1 VKRVTLQERDRLF
14 NENKNLRKLLFD
26 KDLVQMLL
34 DKDAAKI
41 KVKVLVSF
49 GDLNQLAD
57 VITKLKKI
65 REIHDDVVIEVDF
78 RTISTGQ
85 PTEED

>member
-1 VKRVTLQERDRLF
+1 MTLQERDRLF

>member
-1 VKRVTLQERDRLF
+1 MTLQERDRLF

-34 DKDAAKI
+34 DRDAAKI

-49 GDLNQLAD
+49 GDLNQLSD

-85 PTEED
+85 TTEED